1 MNKQEK
7 KGIINIYER
16 LTVVETQLNMII
28 SNTQEIPKMIQQIE
42 ELQKDCNNN
51 KEEHKTF
58 WKTFVSSKAFF
69 AWLSALA
76 VIVGIIT
83 TILFMR

>member
-1 MNKQEK
+1 M
-7 KGIINIYER
+7 
-16 LTVVETQLNMII
+16 
-28 SNTQEIPKMIQQIE
+28 
-42 ELQKDCNNN
+42 KDNN

>member
-1 MNKQEK
+1 MKDNNKK
-7 KGIINIYER
+7 TWRDVWSR
-16 LTVVETQLNMII
+16 LATVETQLNMII

-42 ELQKDCNNN
+42 ELQQDCNDN

-76 VIVGIIT
+76 IAIGIIT

>member
-42 ELQKDCNNN
+42 ELQQDCDNN

-76 VIVGIIT
+76 IAIGVIT